1 MARAEQMTLSR
12 RLFNPNF
19 YHAVNEMRDI
29 TRRFLWFYGGSSS
42 AKTYSTVQAELI
54 QGCLIEASNTIVFR
68 KVSSTIKKSIK
79 NDFETVIKN
88 MGLDHYFTIQEFTIK
103 CYNGSYIDF
112 SGMDDAEKIKGI
124 SSYKRVHL
132 EEITEFDFADF
143 KQVRKR
149 LRGVEGQQ
157 IICTF
162 NPIDEDHWIKTE
174 VFDKHNEN
182 VLPVFLDQ
190 NQTATISPKFAD
202 LGHEYTSVTHKWEG
216 NNVEVDGVVYP
227 PNMVVMKSTYK
238 NNFWVV
244 GSPCEEFGFYDIQ
257 TLADFEDDRINHF
270 DFFRIY
276 ALGEW
281 GKLNIGGEMYK
292 AFNVQNHT
300 GKFAYDSSLPL
311 HLSFDENV
319 NPYMTLHVYQAEG
332 HRVRQIDEI
341 CLKDPLNT
349 LADTMKEFRA
359 RYGNNGQTVF
369 IYGDATSKKQDVKL
383 EKGKNFY
390 TLIENEL
397 ASHNYPYKNRVS
409 TSNPNVSVRCNWIN
423 EVLRTG
429 LGGIDF
435 MMDSNCTY
443 SIADFKYL
451 KEASDGT
458 KHKEKTRNPVTKV
471 TYEKYGHNTDAT
483 EYFLCEYFDK
493 EFYKYQN
500 PSGERRA
507 VTKRRRVRKG
517 Y

>member
-1 MARAEQMTLSR
+1 MSR

-19 YHAVNEMRDI
+19 YHAVTEMRDI

-79 NDFETVIKN
+79 NDFERVIKDMN
-88 MGLDHYFTIQEFTIK
+88 LEHYFTVQEFKIK

-112 SGMDDAEKIKGI
+112 SGMDDSEKIKGI

-132 EEITEFDFADF
+132 EEITEFDYADF

-174 VFDKHNEN
+174 VFDKHQEN
-182 VLPVFLDQ
+182 QLPVYLTE
-190 NQTATISPKFAD
+190 NQTISISPKFAD
-202 LGHEYTSVTHKWEG
+202 LEPVYTSVTNKWEG
-216 NNVEVDGVVYP
+216 NPVVLKGVTYP
-227 PNMVVMKSTYK
+227 PNMVVMKSTYQ
-238 NNFWVV
+238 NNFWVI
-244 GSPCEEFGFYDIQ
+244 GSPCKTFGFYDIQ

-276 ALGEW
+276 ALGDW

-292 AFNVQNHT
+292 HFDTTRHS
-300 GKFAYDSSLPL
+300 GKFDYRPELPI
-311 HLSFDENV
+311 HISFDENV
-319 NPYMTLHVYQAEG
+319 NPYMTLHVFQGEG
-332 HRVRQIDEI
+332 MSVRQIDEI
-341 CLKDPLNT
+341 CLKDPENT
-349 LADTMKEFRA
+349 LSHTMSEFRR
-359 RYGNNGQTVF
+359 RYANNGTTVF

-390 TLIENEL
+390 TLIENDL
-397 ASHNYPYKNRVS
+397 KSNGYNYVNRVS
-409 TSNPNVSVRCNWIN
+409 KSNPNVSIRCNWIN
-423 EVLRTG
+423 EVFRTG

-435 MMDSNCTY
+435 MIDSDCTY
-443 SIADFKYL
+443 SLSDFKYL
-451 KEASDGT
+451 KMASDGT
-458 KHKEKTRNPVTKV
+458 KHKEKTKHPVTKV

-483 EYFLCEYFDK
+483 EYFLCEYFHK
-493 EFYKYQN
+493 EFYTYQN
-500 PSGERRA
+500 PSGDRRP
-507 VTKRRRVRKG
+507 TTRRRTIRKG